1 MGSSSSTLE
10 TAKLVRML
18 LSEDAASP
26 ESLSQLLNMTMTEEE
41 TSRIFT
47 VEKVRQLRH
56 LYTRNFAALLY
67 RCIGAISAV
76 AVKRHEINTSTNP
89 PSALL
94 TTEVMTQYHSALRIL
109 LCILPIAL
117 ESGATPLEDAADASP
132 KSKDPAAPAGADDA
146 TPPPA
151 AMTRSRTAATAH
163 FQQLFFV
170 EGKTCDDANPEDTFP
185 LLPRQNAHLSPTQLC
200 TEPLPL
206 GSFMVWSLVE
216 CCFVRGLT
224 LPEYPVLPT
233 EASVSITHTEVD
245 TGLMWCPGLASEDP
259 IQALAINTSTPSFT
273 WATPRLPR
281 RRKALLEVLFVALSS
296 LIYHEAGFRDT
307 IFLEPLL
314 STSTVPLTPT
324 LSISMLNTIL
334 QFVPYGYLPYTSHLG
349 VEEKELVVASAR
361 LLNATLCY
369 MGVPLD
375 PILPSERQHS
385 VADGAGPSLDQ
396 RISQASDMR
405 VSEPV
410 NSTVADGPETS
421 TLSHRNGSHPIC
433 DSGGSSRTASSRT
446 GALCDAL
453 VSNTLHSPPDSIEP
467 STTPLPH
474 IGPPRF
480 VHSVRKALRDITLT
494 EAKALVQ
501 RMQVILGVNVYSSQ
515 TYLPVSQGW
524 FASLDDFMVLFW
536 KILDLSPAC
545 LAQFGT
551 SSHALDY
558 VIPILDYALAV
569 RRSPLYTY
577 QFQLMLFVLT
587 RLSEVRGF
595 VLQCNQV
602 CSAALPFRFPKMS
615 PARTYNGLIV
625 LALCLVMEMKD
636 LQALVPLFPSCTVVL
651 ANMAP
656 FITSL
661 GREPSIK
668 LVSVFAQVTYR
679 CLRSTLPSSP
689 GNSTTGD
696 TLGGSFTSAGT
707 SNNLVHQ
714 SQMVNLCEAI
724 ASLLQYQANGSLYL
738 IAALVDHRAVVR
750 EAKDAY
756 VVQRTKELAVGLPLP
771 FLINTLDAAVAVA
784 LPVLESTDALRKITK
799 YYVDTT
805 SEATVN
811 NGTAAAETTRAFALQ
826 VGMGES
832 GAGLAA
838 SDEAVDRLRS
848 VTLVGVLPT
857 PHSIVVR
864 KFQSTKSVEQ
874 WTATTF
880 WTSAYIH
887 SQAGVLGDRTSVK
900 LVQFV

>member
-1 MGSSSSTLE
+1 
-10 TAKLVRML
+10 
-18 LSEDAASP
+18 
-26 ESLSQLLNMTMTEEE
+26 MTMTEVER
-41 TSRIFT
+41 SRVFT

-76 AVKRHEINTSTNP
+76 AVKRHEINTSTNS

-94 TTEVMTQYHSALRIL
+94 TAEVMTQYHSALYIL
-109 LCILPIAL
+109 LCVLPIAL
-117 ESGATPLEDAADASP
+117 ESGTTALEEAVDACP
-132 KSKDPAAPAGADDA
+132 KSNNPGVPAGADDA
-146 TPPPA
+146 TPA
-151 AMTRSRTAATAH
+151 QADMIRSRTAATTH
-163 FQQLFFV
+163 FQQFFFV
-170 EGKTCDDANPEDTFP
+170 EGKTCDDANPEDRFP
-185 LLPRQNAHLSPTQLC
+185 LLPGQNAHLSSTQPC

-233 EASVSITHTEVD
+233 EANISITHVEVD
-245 TGLMWCPGLASEDP
+245 TGLIWCPGLASEDP
-259 IQALAINTSTPSFT
+259 IQALAINTSMPSFT
-273 WATPRLPR
+273 WATPQLPR

-296 LIYHEAGFRDT
+296 PVYHEAGFRDT

-314 STSTVPLTPT
+314 STLTVPLMPT

-349 VEEKELVVASAR
+349 VDEKELVVMSAR

-375 PILPSERQHS
+375 PVLPSERRHS
-385 VADGAGPSLDQ
+385 AADGGAPSLDQ
-396 RISQASDMR
+396 RVSQACDMR
-405 VSEPV
+405 VSGQV
-410 NSTVADGPETS
+410 NSPEAARPEES
-421 TLSHRNGSHPIC
+421 TFSHPSGHHSIC
-433 DSGGSSRTASSRT
+433 NSGESPQTAMRHT
-446 GALCDAL
+446 GALGDDL
-453 VSNTLHSPPDSIEP
+453 ISNTLHSPSSSIAP
-467 STTPLPH
+467 STPLLSPV
-474 IGPPRF
+474 GPPRF
-480 VHSVRKALRDITLT
+480 VHSVRKTLRDITLT
-494 EAKALVQ
+494 EAKTLVQ

-515 TYLPVSQGW
+515 TYLPVSQDR
-524 FASLDDFMVLFW
+524 FTSLDDFMVLFW

-545 LAQFGT
+545 LAQLGT

-577 QFQLMLFVLT
+577 QFQLILFVLT

-602 CSAALPFRFPKMS
+602 CSSTLPFRFPKMS
-615 PARTYNGLIV
+615 PTRTYNDLIV

-636 LQALVPLFPSCTVVL
+636 LQTLVPLFPSCTVVL

-668 LVSVFAQVTYR
+668 LVSVFAQATYR
-679 CLRSTLPSSP
+679 CLHNTLPSSS
-689 GNSTTGD
+689 GNRTTGGAA
-696 TLGGSFTSAGT
+696 GGSFAAVGT
-707 SNNLVHQ
+707 SNNIVHQ

-724 ASLLQYQANGSLYL
+724 ASLLQYQANGSLHV

-756 VVQRTKELAVGLPLP
+756 VVQRSKELAAGIPMP

-799 YYVDTT
+799 YYVSTT

-811 NGTAAAETTRAFALQ
+811 NGTTAAETTRACALQ
-826 VGMGES
+826 VGMGEL

-848 VTLVGVLPT
+848 LTLVGVLPT

-874 WTATTF
+874 WTAATF

-887 SQAGVLGDRTSVK
+887 SHTGLLGDRHSVK